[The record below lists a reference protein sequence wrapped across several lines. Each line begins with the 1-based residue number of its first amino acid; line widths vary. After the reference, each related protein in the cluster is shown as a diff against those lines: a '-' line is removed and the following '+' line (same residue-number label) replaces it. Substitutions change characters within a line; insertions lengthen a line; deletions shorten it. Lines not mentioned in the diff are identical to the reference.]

1 MAAPVRGLQCALKK
15 SIVPPLVVI
24 LGATGTGKSK
34 LAIEIGKRRQG
45 EIISADSMQVYRGL
59 DIITNKVTAE
69 ERAQCSHHMM
79 SFVDPLVSS
88 YTVVDFRNK
97 ALALIEDVYSREK
110 LPVIVG
116 GTNYYI
122 ESLLWRVLMD
132 EGHENEGEGKKGGS
146 LDRKAELEK
155 LGGAELH
162 RRLTEVDPEMASMLH
177 PHDTRK
183 IARSLQVHAETGV
196 PHSHWLE
203 EQRGQE
209 GGDVLGGPLRYPDPC
224 IFWLHADMEAIDERL
239 DRRVDQML
247 STGLIDELRDF
258 HLRFN
263 QQKIQDQSQDYQ
275 HGIFQS
281 IGFKE
286 FHEYLTCP
294 DETTQEVRETLRNQG
309 VENLKMATRRYAR
322 KQNKWVRNRFLKR
335 PGDNVPAVYGLDVT
349 DMSQWEETVLSPALL
364 ILDSLTKGERPTVEP
379 MRVEGAGKRN
389 KRSRHTCELCDKVII
404 GDLEWTAHLK
414 SKKHHY
420 HVRKRRKSEPEP
432 EPASDQPQGTTPPP
446 TPTTDGPTL
455 GNSTTLAPGSAEA
468 CGEPE
473 SPGTSSTEKEAP
485 VL

>member
-1 MAAPVRGLQCALKK
+1 MRPFR
-15 SIVPPLVVI
+15 SIL
-24 LGATGTGKSK
+24 
-34 LAIEIGKRRQG
+34 
-45 EIISADSMQVYRGL
+45 VYRGL

-69 ERAQCSHHMM
+69 ERAQCSHHMI

-97 ALALIEDVYSREK
+97 ALALISFMNV
-110 LPVIVG
+110 LPRAG
-116 GTNYYI
+116 L
-122 ESLLWRVLMD
+122 SLCPVLI
-132 EGHENEGEGKKGGS
+132 
-146 LDRKAELEK
+146 
-155 LGGAELH
+155 
-162 RRLTEVDPEMASMLH
+162 
-177 PHDTRK
+177 DTS
-183 IARSLQVHAETGV
+183 RSLQVHADTGV

-247 STGLIDELRDF
+247 LTGLIDELRDF

-309 VENLKMATRRYAR
+309 VTMRPSESVSLS
-322 KQNKWVRNRFLKR
+322 LSSG

-349 DMSQWEETVLSPALL
+349 DVSQWEETVLSPALL

-420 HVRKRRKSEPEP
+420 HVRKRRKCEPEP
-432 EPASDQPQGTTPPP
+432 EPASHQPQGTTPPP
-446 TPTTDGPTL
+446 TSTTDGPTL

>member
-69 ERAQCSHHMM
+69 ECAQCSHHMI

-239 DRRVDQML
+239 DSRVDQML
-247 STGLIDELRDF
+247 LTGLIDELRDF

-349 DMSQWEETVLSPALL
+349 DVSQWEETVLSPALL

-379 MRVEGAGKRN
+379 MQVEGAGKRN

-420 HVRKRRKSEPEP
+420 HVRKRSKSEPEP
-432 EPASDQPQGTTPPP
+432 ETASDQPQGTTPPP

-455 GNSTTLAPGSAEA
+455 GNSTTLAPGSPEA